1 MGEAK
6 NPGPSRQANLGSYFP
21 VSQHLPR
28 NLQTASA
35 ACAPARP
42 GPAAQQDLRNFF
54 PARPGPLQN
63 PGAVPFSQNGTRRAP
78 VRSAVAAAPSEDEQ
92 PRDSCVIAVVNPAS
106 ILHKTHPLLETAADV
121 ICLSETSAV
130 SQVQGLVGHQLRQ
143 HGFKTIWGA
152 PVPSHQRE
160 GSDKICLRGLA
171 AGVAVTSRLPCRAA
185 SPALPQATLA
195 TCRIGE
201 AFIRLGVLEVR
212 LLTVYGYPLSYPDA
226 RERTEE
232 LMSQVLVRAT
242 STCVPT
248 IIAGDFNCPV
258 LELPSGAQ
266 LHSLGY
272 REIFELHERTTG
284 TALPPTCKGATRH
297 DTALLHPTL
306 LPLWHSAWVLD
317 KSHLFDSH
325 DPLCFRLKVCSHQ
338 PTRRSWNL
346 PRAWSSLS
354 PEPAA
359 IQAAFRSVAPALARQ
374 ARRCTSEQEVAQ
386 TLLAFS
392 QSVEDC
398 VDTALSSQHA
408 KDPLKYPHRCLP
420 KAYRGRCV
428 DRPIVQRTVPSVV
441 RPARTGDYTPDEEVT
456 SVQGHMR
463 VRQVRRAQTLL
474 RGLLKLHR
482 TTSSAVAE
490 QLRTN
495 LTSEWSAFR
504 KAKGFPPDFVTWT
517 LRIACFN
524 TFPEALPSPDWLSDL
539 LAYLQFDCNAFARS
553 QAKQRRDSFKY
564 KLVLDQKHGHHRGA
578 FQTIRGPTPP
588 PFTEV
593 PCQVSVQLSPS
604 SRAAPA
610 AHSWFQFVPGPSLRI
625 GAVASLD
632 HTECHVIDVAGDHVL
647 LQGETL
653 RPGLLVQDSVACTA
667 SELHRVFS
675 DFWSPLWQR
684 DHAMAPGLDHWPEF
698 GELVAGSNVSLP
710 PVSLSSI
717 SPDVWSDAIKRMSS
731 RKATGVCGWAV
742 SDLKLLP
749 PEAVEVLQLIFE
761 RAVQVGMPAHMLQA
775 RVSVLAKVFAPDSIR
790 QSRPITIY
798 STLYR
803 VWSSCLTRK
812 VLKEWAPH
820 FPENIAG
827 SLPGRSSRD
836 LSYRQQ
842 HAIECA
848 LVHKR
853 PRLGLSIDIVK
864 CFNQLGWA
872 PLYHMLHA
880 LGLPRDVL
888 EFWFNCLSKM
898 ERRSAFLGDLGPAIR
913 CYNGAPEGDPFSVAA
928 MAGLCFWAHNL
939 CATDGVVFDS
949 YVDNWAWSGES
960 TTAVQA
966 AVPKALRFLDSLR
979 LPIDWKKSYLWA
991 TQRPDRL
998 WWQKVRPHLFPPDC
1012 PVPLVCEA
1020 KDLGIAYKYDGR
1032 VHRVARNHRLE
1043 EGTQRLERL
1052 RQQPRSVLEK
1062 ASLIQ
1067 RGIWPQ
1073 CLYGSEGHAFS
1084 LADLQT
1090 LRGKAARAITGH
1102 YSILSPHLALGALTD
1117 CVQDPQLY
1125 CAEQQL
1131 LALRR
1136 ACLRDTFTACSVVA
1150 LANERVGVRQVHG
1163 PATALAVTL
1172 QRLGLSMD
1180 DDACIKGPDNSRVYL
1195 SSCSRKE
1202 VRGLLERA
1210 WSLQVQHC
1218 VKHRNGLHVA
1228 PPPLPHAT
1236 GQLLSKLAAGEQGV
1250 IARHITGAFA
1260 SAQARAQWDECE
1272 DGVCPLC
1279 GAKQTKAHKFLEC
1292 PALSHIRQQWEP
1304 HISVALRIWPHW
1316 LHGPYAGMAPD
1327 LEVTRLVFATRKLLP
1342 PVVPAGLTALLR
1354 QRQCLRLFT
1363 DGSCSCP
1370 HLPEASRAAWAVVM
1384 DASEGD
1390 TEIPTL
1396 LQQWRWHRRLP
1407 TCFHVVD
1414 QGLVPGVQSI
1424 NRAETIAILQAARL
1438 ASSSGAPSAEIWT
1451 DSTFAMSEWQRA
1463 LAGSTATWP
1472 DLGEELQQ
1480 VASVHITVHKVSS
1493 HQNLDDLWG
1502 LEQWLAAGNHVV
1514 DTAAKAALQ
1523 REFPVVQAITGN
1535 AADFFAEQR
1544 DLLWLFW
1551 RYLLQVSQEECRL
1564 LRQLAKEIKAH
1575 GAPAQNDKQE
1585 VPRLPCLATWEMQD
1599 AGPFQSW
1606 QIPAASREWLLACSW
1621 PPWFTVPLWGWLSG
1635 LQWSQQPLRKKAVTG
1650 ATYLELV
1657 VDFVASTKVCPPH
1670 ELAAARAL
1678 DKPPKRVDVPCTL
1691 RQVVFC
1697 FVEAV
1702 RQLERLSG
1710 HRLLPARRGK
1720 VFSLRSL
1727 QEGPPRIGVS
1737 IRPRLPT
1744 VQATGPLLVQVLQD
1758 HSTLP
1763 LFATVQDSEI
1773 PLSELQRCWRSFSDS
1788 ERSQLGRALRRSR
1801 KTGR

>member
-1 MGEAK
+1 
-6 NPGPSRQANLGSYFP
+6 
-21 VSQHLPR
+21 
-28 NLQTASA
+28 
-35 ACAPARP
+35 
-42 GPAAQQDLRNFF
+42 
-54 PARPGPLQN
+54 
-63 PGAVPFSQNGTRRAP
+63 
-78 VRSAVAAAPSEDEQ
+78 
-92 PRDSCVIAVVNPAS
+92 
-106 ILHKTHPLLETAADV
+106 
-121 ICLSETSAV
+121 
-130 SQVQGLVGHQLRQ
+130 
-143 HGFKTIWGA
+143 
-152 PVPSHQRE
+152 
-160 GSDKICLRGLA
+160 SDKICLRGLA

-185 SPALPQATLA
+185 SPALPQAALA

-338 PTRRSWNL
+338 PTRHSWNL

-359 IQAAFRSVAPALARQ
+359 IQTAFRSVAPALARQ
-374 ARRCTSEQEVAQ
+374 ARSCTSEEEVAQ

-428 DRPIVQRTVPSVV
+428 DRPIVQRAVPSVV

-495 LTSEWSAFR
+495 LTSEWRAFR

-593 PCQVSVQLSPS
+593 PCQVTVQLSPS
-604 SRAAPA
+604 SRAAPPT
-610 AHSWFQFVPGPSLRI
+610 HSWFQFVPGPSLRV

-653 RPGLLVQDSVACTA
+653 RPGLLVQESVACTA

-684 DHAMAPGLDHWPEF
+684 DHAMAPGLHHWPEF

-717 SPDVWSDAIKRMSS
+717 SSGVWSDAIKRMSS

-775 RVSVLAKVFAPDSIR
+775 RVSVLAKVFAFDSIR

-888 EFWFNCLSKM
+888 EFWFSCLSKM

-1043 EGTQRLERL
+1043 EGPQRLERL

-1067 RGIWPQ
+1067 RGIWQSSP
-1073 CLYGSEGHAFS
+1073 YNYRP
-1084 LADLQT
+1084 LQ
-1090 LRGKAARAITGH
+1090 
-1102 YSILSPHLALGALTD
+1102 
-1117 CVQDPQLY
+1117 
-1125 CAEQQL
+1125 
-1131 LALRR
+1131 
-1136 ACLRDTFTACSVVA
+1136 
-1150 LANERVGVRQVHG
+1150 QVHG

-1180 DDACIKGPDNSRVYL
+1180 DDACIK
-1195 SSCSRKE
+1195 
-1202 VRGLLERA
+1202 
-1210 WSLQVQHC
+1210 
-1218 VKHRNGLHVA
+1218 
-1228 PPPLPHAT
+1228 
-1236 GQLLSKLAAGEQGV
+1236 GEQGV

-1304 HISVALRIWPHW
+1304 HISVALRMWPHW

-1327 LEVTRLVFATRKLLP
+1327 LEVSRLVFATRKLLP

-1396 LQQWRWHRRLP
+1396 LQQWRLHRRLP

-1424 NRAETIAILQAARL
+1424 NRAETIALLQAARL
-1438 ASSSGAPSAEIWT
+1438 ASSSGALSAEIWT

-1551 RYLLQVSQEECRL
+1551 RYLLQVSQEEYRL

-1575 GAPAQNDKQE
+1575 GAPAQTDNQA

-1635 LQWSQQPLRKKAVTG
+1635 LQWSLQPLRKKAVTG

-1702 RQLERLSG
+1702 RSFRYV
-1710 HRLLPARRGK
+1710 RCKR
-1720 VFSLRSL
+1720 
-1727 QEGPPRIGVS
+1727 
-1737 IRPRLPT
+1737 
-1744 VQATGPLLVQVLQD
+1744 D
-1758 HSTLP
+1758 HP
-1763 LFATVQDSEI
+1763 
-1773 PLSELQRCWRSFSDS
+1773 EL
-1788 ERSQLGRALRRSR
+1788 A
-1801 KTGR
+1801 